1 MTRYCLMDVGSTFTK
16 GCWVDT
22 DHVGVLAWA
31 SAPTTASSDIN
42 EGIQNV
48 LNKLKTIY
56 PDFNYESMRL
66 CSSAKG
72 GLRMVA
78 IGLVEDLT
86 LKAARMACA
95 NAGAKLVGAYSH
107 KINLQELKEIEHL
120 KPDIILLS
128 GGTDGGNE
136 EVVLH
141 NAKQLAKLN
150 TALPILYAG
159 NKSCQ
164 DEIQQI
170 LNESKHDVR
179 ISANV
184 MPTYGVL
191 NVESARDQI
200 RACFLEQ
207 IIEAK
212 GLSVLSTIVQDVIMP
227 TPASVLDALSL
238 LAYGTKDE
246 KGLGDLMAVDVGGA
260 TTDVYSLTST
270 QAAPSGVQIKG
281 LIEPLAKRSVEGDL
295 GLRISA
301 KHVLDLDSKLH
312 EDEDLRHY
320 VDRIAQEIHGT
331 SNSSFD
337 IRLASSCVKIASRR
351 HAGRLEQIYT
361 PMGLE
366 TIQYG
371 KDLRTVKTLIG
382 IGGPIVYADEPSLIL
397 SQVKQTEADILL
409 PQSLEFI
416 LDKQYVLSCLGLLA
430 KTDPEWTLKTMKHH
444 LEKIN
449 G

>member
-1 MTRYCLMDVGSTFTK
+1 MSRYCLMDVGSTYTK

-22 DHVGVLAWA
+22 DTVGILAWA
-31 SAPTTASSDIN
+31 SAPTTATSDIN
-42 EGIQNV
+42 IGIQAV
-48 LNKLKTIY
+48 LKKLAIQLPT
-56 PDFNYESMRL
+56 FEFEAMRL

-107 KINLQELKEIEHL
+107 KLNKQECSEIESL
-120 KPDIILLS
+120 RPDIVLLS

-141 NAKQLAKLN
+141 NAIQLTQIKLRF
-150 TALPILYAG
+150 PIIYAG

-164 DEIQQI
+164 DQVHNI
-170 LNESKHDVR
+170 LSNAGFDVR
-179 ISANV
+179 LSANV
-184 MPTYGVL
+184 MPSYGVL
-191 NVESARDQI
+191 HVASARDQI
-200 RACFLEQ
+200 RLCFLEQ

-212 GLSVLSTIVQDVIMP
+212 GLSSLASIVQDIVMP

-238 LAYGTKDE
+238 LAYGTKTE
-246 KGLGDLMAVDVGGA
+246 TGLGDLMAVDVGGA
-260 TTDVYSLTST
+260 TTDVYSLTSA
-270 QAAPSGVQIKG
+270 QAPQSGVQIKG

-301 KHVLDLDSKLH
+301 KHVLELDLDLA
-312 EDEDLRHY
+312 EDRELSDY
-320 VDRIAQEIHGT
+320 VSVIAQEIHGM
-331 SNSSFD
+331 SN
-337 IRLASSCVKIASRR
+337 ASYDERIAASCVRIASQR
-351 HAGRLEQIYT
+351 HAGRLENIYT

-371 KDLRTVKTLIG
+371 KDLRHVRTLIG
-382 IGGPIVYADEPSLIL
+382 IGGPIIYAHDPHQIL
-397 SQVKQTEADILL
+397 KHVKQEDPAILL
-409 PQSLEFI
+409 PKDLDLI
-416 LDKQYVLSCLGLLA
+416 LDKQYSLSCLGLLA
-430 KTDPEWTLKTMKHH
+430 QSHPDWTLKTMKTH
-444 LEKIN
+444 LEIQH

>member
-1 MTRYCLMDVGSTFTK
+1 MTRFCLMDVGSTYTK

-22 DHVGVLAWA
+22 DQVGILAWA
-31 SAPTTASSDIN
+31 SAPTTASTDIN

-48 LNKLKTIY
+48 LNQLKTIY

-107 KINLQELKEIEHL
+107 KLNLQELKEIETL

-141 NAKQLAKLN
+141 NAKKLAKLN
-150 TALPILYAG
+150 IKLPILYAG

-164 DEIQQI
+164 DEIHQI
-170 LNESKHDVR
+170 LSEVNHDVR

-184 MPTYGVL
+184 MPSYGVL

-212 GLSVLSTIVQDVIMP
+212 GLSTLTSIVQDIIMP

-238 LAYGTKDE
+238 LAYGTKQE

-260 TTDVYSLTST
+260 TTDVYSLTSS
-270 QAAPSGVQIKG
+270 QAPSSGVQIKG
-281 LIEPLAKRSVEGDL
+281 LIEPLVKRSVEGDL

-301 KHVLDLDSKLH
+301 KHVLDLDLELQSNK
-312 EDEDLRHY
+312 DLSLY
-320 VDRIAQEIHGT
+320 VDKVVQEIHGS
-331 SNSSFD
+331 SNSIYD
-337 IRLASSCVKIASRR
+337 EKLAAACVRIASRR

-361 PMGLE
+361 SMGLE

-371 KDLRTVKTLIG
+371 KDLRSVKTLIG
-382 IGGPIVYADEPSLIL
+382 IGGPIVYAVEPSHIL
-397 SQVKQTEADILL
+397 NQVKQTEADILL
-409 PQSLEFI
+409 PQTIEFI
-416 LDKQYVLSCLGLLA
+416 LDKQYILSCLGLLA
-430 KTDPEWTLKTMKHH
+430 KTHPDWALKTMKHH
-444 LEKIN
+444 LEKIH

>member
-1 MTRYCLMDVGSTFTK
+1 MSRYCLMDVGSTYTK

-22 DHVGVLAWA
+22 DTVGILAWA
-31 SAPTTASSDIN
+31 SAPTTATSDIN
-42 EGIQNV
+42 IGMQAV
-48 LNKLKTIY
+48 LKKLAAQV
-56 PDFNYESMRL
+56 PSFEAESMRL

-107 KINLQELKEIEHL
+107 KLNKQECTEIEIL
-120 KPDIILLS
+120 EPDIVLLS

-141 NAKQLAKLN
+141 NAIQLAQIKHHF
-150 TALPILYAG
+150 PIIYAG

-164 DEIQQI
+164 DQVRNSLI
-170 LNESKHDVR
+170 NVGFDVR
-179 ISANV
+179 LSANV
-184 MPTYGVL
+184 MPSYGVL
-191 NVESARDQI
+191 NVESARNQI

-212 GLSVLSTIVQDVIMP
+212 GLSTLASIVHDIVMP

-238 LAYGTKDE
+238 LAYGTKTE
-246 KGLGDLMAVDVGGA
+246 AGLGDLMAVDVGGA

-270 QAAPSGVQIKG
+270 QAPSAGVQIKG
-281 LIEPLAKRSVEGDL
+281 LIEPLVKRSVEGDL

-301 KHVLDLDSKLH
+301 KHVLELDSNLA
-312 EDEDLRHY
+312 EDADLKVY
-320 VDRIAQEIHGT
+320 VDKIAQEIHGT
-331 SNSSFD
+331 SNQVYD
-337 IRLASSCVKIASRR
+337 ERIAASCVRFASQR
-351 HAGRLEQIYT
+351 HAGTLEQVYT

-371 KDLRTVKTLIG
+371 KDLRHVRTLIG
-382 IGGPIVYADEPSLIL
+382 IGGPIIYADEPESIL
-397 SQVKQTEADILL
+397 NHVKQEDPTMLL
-409 PQSLEFI
+409 PKELNLI
-416 LDKQYVLSCLGLLA
+416 LDKQYCISCLGLLA
-430 KTDPEWTLKTMKHH
+430 KSHPDWTLKTMKTH
-444 LEKIN
+444 LEIDH

>member
-1 MTRYCLMDVGSTFTK
+1 MKRYCLMDVGSTFTK

-170 LNESKHDVR
+170 LNEAKHDVR

-212 GLSVLSTIVQDVIMP
+212 GLSALSTIVQDIIMP

-260 TTDVYSLTST
+260 TTDVYSLTSN

-301 KHVLDLDSKLH
+301 KHVLDLDSELH
-312 EDEDLRHY
+312 ENEDLCRY
-320 VDRIAQEIHGT
+320 VDRITQEIHGT

>member
-1 MTRYCLMDVGSTFTK
+1 MTRYCLMDVGSTYTK

-22 DHVGVLAWA
+22 DHVGILAWA
-31 SAPTTASSDIN
+31 SAPTTAHTDIN
-42 EGIQNV
+42 HGIQEV
-48 LNKLKTIY
+48 MDKLSIIR
-56 PDFNYESMRL
+56 PDFTYESMRL

-107 KINLQELKEIEHL
+107 KLNLQERSQIETL

-136 EVVLH
+136 DVVLH
-141 NAKQLAKLN
+141 NARQLAKLN
-150 TALPILYAG
+150 TPCPILYAG

-164 DEIQQI
+164 DEIREI
-170 LNESKHDVR
+170 LMEAKKDVR

-191 NVESARDQI
+191 NVESARDEI

-212 GLSVLSTIVQDVIMP
+212 GLSKLSSIVQDIIMP

-246 KGLGDLMAVDVGGA
+246 PGLGELMAVDVGGA
-260 TTDVYSLTST
+260 TTDVYSLTSS
-270 QAAPSGVQIKG
+270 QAPPLGVQIKG
-281 LIEPLAKRSVEGDL
+281 LIEPLIKRSVEGDL

-301 KHVLDLDSKLH
+301 KHVLDLDAQLS
-312 EDEDLRHY
+312 EDLGLCRY
-320 VDRIAQEIHGT
+320 VDEITQEIHGS
-331 SNSSFD
+331 SN
-337 IRLASSCVKIASRR
+337 LAYDESLAASCVRIASRR
-351 HAGRLEQIYT
+351 HAGRLEQMYT
-361 PMGLE
+361 PTGLE

-371 KDLRTVKTLIG
+371 KDLRNVKTLIG
-382 IGGPIVYADEPSLIL
+382 IGGPIVYANEPSRIL
-397 SQVKQTEADILL
+397 NQVIQTEIEILL
-409 PQSLEFI
+409 PQTLEFI
-416 LDKQYVLSCLGLLA
+416 LDKHYILSSLGLLA
-430 KTDPEWTLKTMKHH
+430 KTHPAWTLKTMKQH
-444 LEKIN
+444 LEKIH